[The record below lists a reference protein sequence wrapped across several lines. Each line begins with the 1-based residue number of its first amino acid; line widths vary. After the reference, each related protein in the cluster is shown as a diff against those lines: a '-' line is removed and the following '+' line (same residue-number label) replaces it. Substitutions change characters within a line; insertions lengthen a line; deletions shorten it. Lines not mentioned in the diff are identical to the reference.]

1 MKNMCNII
9 RDLLPLYAEGIASA
23 DTVAFVEDHLGRCA
37 QCRAALDNMKMPNDA
52 EHSASDLPDSSALPL
67 KAFRRKWNRKKA
79 LLVCATILVTAAV
92 MCFAL
97 FSADR
102 ILYQEKIE
110 VNGAV
115 YTQTDAVVVELPPDS
130 PQLGYVR
137 GISLR
142 STGDPM
148 GNFMATNLD
157 KNYGGCAIFQSGE
170 NDQIIYLQDAV
181 GVYIPFELTKTITPS
196 ETGAE

>member
-37 QCRAALDNMKMPNDA
+37 QCRAALDDMKMPNDA
-52 EHSASDLPDSSALPL
+52 EHSASDLPDSSVLPL

-79 LLVCATILVTAAV
+79 VIVCATILVTVAV
-92 MCFAL
+92 MCGAL
-97 FSADR
+97 FAAEHVV
-102 ILYQEKIE
+102 YQEKIE
-110 VNGAV
+110 VNGAI
-115 YTQTDAVVVELPPDS
+115 YTQTDEVVAGLPAGS
-130 PQLGYVR
+130 SRLGYLR

-142 STGDPM
+142 STGDPA

-157 KNYGGCAIFQSGE
+157 KKYGGCAIFQSGE
-170 NDQIIYLQDAV
+170 NDQIIYLQDTV
-181 GVYIPFELTKTITPS
+181 GVYIPFELTKTIMPS
-196 ETGAE
+196 ENSAE